1 MDKQN
6 NTPASLAASGGKKRH
21 GRLSKKGWIKL
32 LMGQRMLL
40 LAAMVLTA
48 LQCVLMLSLP
58 RLMSVIVDEGI
69 LAGNLSMIGSRGGEM
84 LLLCFFLALTGYGA
98 HVLGEVGSLRFS
110 LDLRKE
116 LYGKITDLSFLT
128 FERLGSASFITRLTE
143 DVQILSR
150 FICALIQVMVEPLF
164 MVLGG
169 VFFIW
174 RSSGQMAFLFLGFIL
189 LQLLIMWFFIRRTAP
204 LFRKVRTLTDGINGL
219 LQDVFSRLSLVK
231 RLGTYGR
238 EENSFEGRNREL
250 VSTGYSIQKLLAV
263 FQPLVMLVVDLA
275 VGSIL
280 LYAEVA
286 LRGPSLGHILQILS
300 YVQQILLSIVIS
312 GRIFQMLAEAAP
324 SIRRI
329 EEVEGM
335 EVCVGGEEEVS
346 GCLESFEAKGLSFA
360 YPETKLLIND
370 ISFTIH
376 KGEFLVVTGPV
387 GCAKT
392 TLAALLIG
400 LSEPLE
406 GEVLRNQ
413 KNIKKYR
420 QDDLRRRVALVEKH
434 TAIFSGTLR
443 DNLTFG
449 REGIT
454 EEDMLLALEAAQC
467 QSLLAQTEGGLDGKV
482 ALLSKYLSGGEAQR
496 LSIAR
501 ALSGRPEVLILDD
514 ATSSLDYGTEA
525 KLLSSLREKYPDMA
539 LILFTQRA
547 GTALIADT
555 AAYMDQGRFLC
566 YGPPQEVIR
575 ECEGFRRSLSSEGEV
590 AK

>member
-1 MDKQN
+1 
-6 NTPASLAASGGKKRH
+6 
-21 GRLSKKGWIKL
+21 
-32 LMGQRMLL
+32 MGQRRLL
-40 LAAMVLTA
+40 LAAMVLTGV
-48 LQCVLMLSLP
+48 QCILMLSLP

-69 LAGNLSMIGSRGGEM
+69 LAGNLSLIGKQGGQM

-98 HVLGEVGSLRFS
+98 RVLGEVGSLRFS
-110 LDLRKE
+110 LDLRKV
-116 LYGKITDLSFLT
+116 LYGKITDLSFVT
-128 FERLGSASFITRLTE
+128 FEKLGSASFITRLTD

-150 FICALIQVMVEPLF
+150 FICALIQVMVEPFF

-169 VFFIW
+169 AFFIW
-174 RSSGQMAFLFLGFIL
+174 RIEKQMSLLFLGFIL
-189 LQLLIMWFFIRRTAP
+189 LQLFIMWFFIRRTAP
-204 LFRKVRTLTDGINGL
+204 LFQKVRTLIDGINAH
-219 LQDVFSRLSLVK
+219 LQDVFSHLSLVK
-231 RLGTYGR
+231 RLGTYER
-238 EENSFEGRNREL
+238 ENKAFEGRNREL

-280 LYAEVA
+280 FYAQAAV
-286 LRGPSLGHILQILS
+286 RGPSLGHILQILS
-300 YVQQILLSIVIS
+300 YAQQILLSIVIS

-329 EEVEGM
+329 EEVFCM
-335 EVCVGGEEEVS
+335 EASTGGEEEIS
-346 GCLESFEAKGLSFA
+346 DAMESFGAASLSFA
-360 YPETKLLIND
+360 YPETKLLLKD

-400 LSEPLE
+400 LYEPLE

-413 KNIKKYR
+413 KNINRYR
-420 QDDLRRRVALVEKH
+420 QDALRRRVALVEKH

-443 DNLTFG
+443 DNLVFG
-449 REGIT
+449 RDHIS
-454 EEDMLLALEAAQC
+454 EEDMLLALQAAQC
-467 QSLLAQTEGGLDGKV
+467 QGILDQTEGGLDGKV

-547 GTALIADT
+547 GTALSADT

-566 YGPPQEVIR
+566 YGPPKDVMR
-575 ECEGFRRSLSSEGEV
+575 DCEGFRRSLASE
-590 AK
+590 